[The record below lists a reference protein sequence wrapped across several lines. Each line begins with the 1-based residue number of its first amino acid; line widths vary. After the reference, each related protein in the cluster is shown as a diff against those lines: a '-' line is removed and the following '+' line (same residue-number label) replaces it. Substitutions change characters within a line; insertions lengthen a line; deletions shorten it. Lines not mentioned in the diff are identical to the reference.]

1 LLLACVLALATAAPL
16 AVAGLTTESEGIDTR
31 IERLREEIER
41 AKQREIVL
49 TSDIAAAREQID
61 VIQGEVDALAAKV
74 EALEL
79 ELARHRARLEELRR
93 LYVEQT
99 RHLAI
104 SERGDRIA
112 QARLEQRLVELYQT
126 DFPDEIEILFASGS
140 LDDVISG
147 IEYLNQIA
155 RQDERIAED
164 VARAKRELAA
174 ARRETAATKAAE
186 AETTALLAERT
197 AEQGAALDGLVARR
211 DQLVSAQGDRQ
222 ALLTTVRGGRREAQE
237 DLDALERE
245 SAVLASRIRSVQRGG
260 AGGGAPSASGFIW
273 PVNGP
278 ITSPFGQRW
287 GRLHAGVD
295 IGAGFGTPIHAAA
308 SGTVIHAGW
317 LGGYGNLVVVD
328 HGGGLSTAYAHQQ
341 RIYVSVGAAVG
352 QGQVLGEVGSTGYSF
367 GAHLH
372 FEVRVNGSPV
382 DPLGYL

>member
-41 AKQREIVL
+41 AKQRETVL

-245 SAVLASRIRSVQRGG
+245 SAVLASRIRSVQSGG